1 MKKIREGGTALSGL
15 SASKRF
21 FRNCARNYL
30 SIDFKPLAW
39 DEDVAVRTDL
49 FLTNGVVCVR
59 CLRSGRGFTKKNFF
73 IECFDAPIYPIR
85 IKRFAD
91 WDEFLSY
98 CKTDWRFEFI
108 RRSTD
113 ICPEHL
119 ELARM
124 NYGVRIPVGYN
135 FIKYAKECGGE
146 THFTTEAIMQEMV
159 LATAEAKE
167 FKRMREAKK
176 LADEEASK

>member
-1 MKKIREGGTALSGL
+1 MA
-15 SASKRF
+15 
-21 FRNCARNYL
+21 AR
-30 SIDFKPLAW
+30 P
-39 DEDVAVRTDL
+39 DL
-49 FLTNGVVCVR
+49 FLTNGVVVLR

-91 WDEFLSY
+91 WDEFLAN

-113 ICPEHL
+113 ICPEHF
-119 ELARM
+119 ELARN

-135 FIKYAKECGGE
+135 LIKYAKECGGE
-146 THFTTEAIMQEMV
+146 THFTTEAVMQEMV
-159 LATAEAKE
+159 LATSEAKQL
-167 FKRMREAKK
+167 KRIREAKK
-176 LADEEASK
+176 RLEEGK